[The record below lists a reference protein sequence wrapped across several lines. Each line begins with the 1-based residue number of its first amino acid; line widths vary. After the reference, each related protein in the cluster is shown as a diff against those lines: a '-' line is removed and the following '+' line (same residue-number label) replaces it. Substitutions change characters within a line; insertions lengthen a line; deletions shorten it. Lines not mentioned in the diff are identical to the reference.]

1 MPYSSGPPL
10 ADVAADPAPAP
21 SHDALGGVDPWG
33 PPPAPRTTHG
43 ALGGRDPW
51 AAAPAAAAPTHGALA
66 LRDPWNARYPA
77 PAATFPAQVARDLG
91 WRAFAEAIEVIA
103 IALLMFIVVRGLAQN
118 FIIDGG
124 SMEPTFL
131 HSDMVIVNKLAYR
144 AFDLSWLP
152 FAGADEWRPF
162 GEPQQGDV
170 IVFRFPLN
178 QDRDFIKRV
187 IATPG
192 QTVELRGGEVLI
204 DGQAIGTIGE
214 PHALQLP
221 QRALS
226 AAPSTSGAGS
236 LPAFDHDRPAAFG
249 PVTVPPEHVF
259 VLGDA
264 RRNSYDS
271 RDWGFL
277 SESMIVG
284 RADLLY
290 WPFDRFGLIRH
301 GWGGNAAQ

>member
-1 MPYSSGPPL
+1 MPNSVGAPL
-10 ADVAADPAPAP
+10 ADIVADPLPAP
-21 SHDALGGVDPWG
+21 SH
-33 PPPAPRTTHG
+33 G
-43 ALGGRDPW
+43 ALGLRDPW
-51 AAAPAAAAPTHGALA
+51 AAAPAVAPTHGALA
-66 LRDPWNARYPA
+66 LRDPWSARYEGQGGSS
-77 PAATFPAQVARDLG
+77 AATFPAQVARDLG

-103 IALLMFIVVRGLAQN
+103 VALLMFIIVRGMAQN

-124 SMEPTFL
+124 SMEPNFL

-144 AFDLSWLP
+144 TFDLSWLP
-152 FAGADEWRPF
+152 FAGTDEWRPF

-187 IATPG
+187 IAVPG
-192 QTVELRGGEVLI
+192 QTVELRDGRVLI
-204 DGQAIGTIGE
+204 DGQAIRE
-214 PHALQLP
+214 PYALRP
-221 QRALS
+221 PPRALS
-226 AAPSTSGAGS
+226 AAPGAGGAGS
-236 LPAFDHDRPAAFG
+236 LPAFDHERPQAFG
-249 PVTVPPEHVF
+249 PVTVPPGHVF

-264 RRNSYDS
+264 RSNSYDS

-301 GWGGNAAQ
+301 GWNGGTAAQ